1 MQVNVH
7 YTMLRSDLLSLRLT
21 RIPLRLSLIQVKG
34 REEMCEG

>member
-1 MQVNVH
+1 
-7 YTMLRSDLLSLRLT
+7 LSLRLT